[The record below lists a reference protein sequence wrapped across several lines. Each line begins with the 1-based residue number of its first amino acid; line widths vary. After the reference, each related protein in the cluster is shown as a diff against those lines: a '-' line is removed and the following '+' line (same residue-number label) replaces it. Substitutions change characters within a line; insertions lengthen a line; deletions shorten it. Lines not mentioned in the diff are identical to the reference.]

1 MSDLTRQSEEEQ
13 AKATLHAQTEEINRL
28 ERALA
33 QQYGQDSLPVAPIE
47 EPPVPRERL
56 FSRKSLFGWAFATLV
71 VVFIIR
77 MVLPIVFTTVK
88 ESVVESVKQSMGIRT
103 VVSPALPPA
112 GAATA
117 APAIP
122 ATPATPPD
130 AAKPAIAGE
139 KTTVTTV
146 TPSTKSGE
154 TVVKIHKIEIKKL
167 PD

>member
-1 MSDLTRQSEEEQ
+1 MSDPTRLSEEQQ
-13 AKATLHAQTEEINRL
+13 AKAALHAQTEEINRL

-47 EPPVPRERL
+47 EPAAPRERL

-88 ESVVESVKQSMGIRT
+88 ESVVESVKQSMGIAT
-103 VVSPALPPA
+103 VITPAPALPGATPA
-112 GAATA
+112 E
-117 APAIP
+117 PALP
-122 ATPATPPD
+122 ATPATPAD
-130 AAKPAIAGE
+130 GAKPAIAGE

-146 TPSTKSGE
+146 TPSEKSGE
-154 TVVKIHKIEIKKL
+154 TVVKVHKIEVKKL